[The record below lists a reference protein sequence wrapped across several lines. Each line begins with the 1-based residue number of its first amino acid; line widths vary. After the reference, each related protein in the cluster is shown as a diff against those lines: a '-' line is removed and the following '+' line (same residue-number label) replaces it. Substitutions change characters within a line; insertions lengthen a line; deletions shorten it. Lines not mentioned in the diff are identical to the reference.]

1 MSFLQILTNSIRGMF
16 PSIVYWTVLP
26 MIPFIIAEQLRP
38 VGEPPQWRDYG
49 MNILI
54 SLSTAY
60 LSLPLGIA
68 AGLAQTTTQLPS
80 VEAARL

>member
-1 MSFLQILTNSIRGMF
+1 MSFLQILTSSISGMF
-16 PSIVYWTVLP
+16 PAIVYWTILP

-38 VGEPPQWRDYG
+38 VGKAPACRDYG

-54 SLSTAY
+54 GLSTAC

-68 AGLAQTTTQLPS
+68 AGRLTKRDRAQRY
-80 VEAARL
+80 AGN